1 MATLPR
7 PYAVIRRAVS
17 TEANIEGD
25 AADEESDAEREAEHE
40 ALTSSPIAP
49 KKAKLHSSTAAEEE
63 EDDPPLFPEMET
75 PKRGPRD
82 LPPSSP
88 PAPSSQGPEY
98 SSDLSSPVRGMDAWG
113 FPRRPGEDD
122 DEEDEEARQERE
134 EERRERERKR
144 RRANRP
150 PRERARHYEVV
161 AVVRKKIVFSLR
173 CVSSW
178 WVQRHKLT
186 ADRNRS

>member
-49 KKAKLHSSTAAEEE
+49 KKLKLSSTAAEEE
-63 EDDPPLFPEMET
+63 EDEPPLFPEMVT

-98 SSDLSSPVRGMDAWG
+98 SSDLSSPMRGMDAWG
-113 FPRRPGEDD
+113 FPRQEEDEDD
-122 DEEDEEARQERE
+122 DEEARQERE

-173 CVSSW
+173 
-178 WVQRHKLT
+178 
-186 ADRNRS
+186 

>member
-7 PYAVIRRAVS
+7 PYAVIRRAIS

-49 KKAKLHSSTAAEEE
+49 KKLKLSSTAAEEE
-63 EDDPPLFPEMET
+63 EDEPPLFPEMAT

-98 SSDLSSPVRGMDAWG
+98 SSDLSSPMRGMDAWG
-113 FPRRPGEDD
+113 FPREEE

-173 CVSSW
+173 WVSA
-178 WVQRHKLT
+178 VRV
-186 ADRNRS
+186 RCRS